1 MNLASYS
8 SMLFVV
14 ELVNSPGVEMLAV
27 PPCSPGG
34 MARCFLQGNQETP
47 GRRESPE
54 SGTTPKQMFLRK
66 ERNCSEFVLEVSSH
80 P

>member
-34 MARCFLQGNQETP
+34 MARCFLQANQETP

-54 SGTTPKQMFLRK
+54 ELPQSKCSCAKRGTVRSL
-66 ERNCSEFVLEVSSH
+66 S
-80 P
+80 